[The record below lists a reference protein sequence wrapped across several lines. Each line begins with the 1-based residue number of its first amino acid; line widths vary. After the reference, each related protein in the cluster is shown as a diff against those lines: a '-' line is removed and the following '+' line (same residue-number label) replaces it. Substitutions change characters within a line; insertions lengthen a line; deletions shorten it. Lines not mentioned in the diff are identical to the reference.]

1 MGSWHDMSSILV
13 DLVHSTNGTA
23 RKYSSGVVMLAQTAL
38 TKIEKIRADYH
49 NHGHEH
55 HPRMTQFGNYT
66 RTGVADGNA
75 QILIVSIILVILFC
89 LIGKSCTVDLVKGVN
104 NELNARRHARRRGKY
119 ELIQNEVTA

>member
-13 DLVHSTNGTA
+13 DLVHSTNNTA
-23 RKYSSGVVMLAQTAL
+23 RKYSNGMVMLAQTAL
-38 TKIEKIRADYH
+38 TKIEKIKADYH
-49 NHGHEH
+49 HRGQHP
-55 HPRMTQFGNYT
+55 PRMTQFGNYT

-75 QILIVSIILVILFC
+75 VILIVSIFLVVLFC

-104 NELNARRHARRRGKY
+104 NELMARRHARRRGKY